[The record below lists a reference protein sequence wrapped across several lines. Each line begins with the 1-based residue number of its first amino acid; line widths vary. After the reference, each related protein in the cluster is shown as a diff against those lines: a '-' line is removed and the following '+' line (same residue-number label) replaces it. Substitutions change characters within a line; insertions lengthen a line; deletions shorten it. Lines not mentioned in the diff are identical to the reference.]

1 MDLEGVAMAGVK
13 AKRDGAAKAPVWTV
27 ADCSE
32 CGKVIDYTDPK
43 RLVFPAQRVLV
54 ISPEGRRF
62 HWRHKACV
70 K

>member
-1 MDLEGVAMAGVK
+1 MAGVK
-13 AKRDGAAKAPVWTV
+13 AKRNGAAKAPVWTV
-27 ADCSE
+27 THCTE

-54 ISPEGRRF
+54 ISVDSRRF
-62 HWRHKACV
+62 EWRHKGCV

>member
-1 MDLEGVAMAGVK
+1 MAGVK
-13 AKRDGAAKAPVWTV
+13 AKRNGAAKAPVWTV
-27 ADCSE
+27 TDCTE

-54 ISPEGRRF
+54 ISADSRRF
-62 HWRHKACV
+62 EWRHKGCV

>member
-1 MDLEGVAMAGVK
+1 MAGVK
-13 AKRDGAAKAPVWTV
+13 AKRNGAAKAPVWTV
-27 ADCSE
+27 TNCTE

-54 ISPEGRRF
+54 IAEGRRF
-62 HWRHKACV
+62 EWRHKGCV

>member
-1 MDLEGVAMAGVK
+1 MEGTPMAGVK
-13 AKRDGAAKAPVWTV
+13 AKRDGAARAPVWTLKDC
-27 ADCSE
+27 AD

-54 ISPEGRRF
+54 ISESGRRF
-62 HWRHKACV
+62 EWRHKACV

>member
-1 MDLEGVAMAGVK
+1 MAGVK
-13 AKRDGAAKAPVWTV
+13 TKRAGAAKPPVWTV
-27 ADCSE
+27 TDCTE

-43 RLVFPAQRVLV
+43 RQVFPGQRVLV
-54 ISPEGRRF
+54 ISFGEDRGRRY